1 MYAGTP
7 AAMRAF
13 FCGLQKQFPVE
24 HCAKSPQD
32 GSLRAEVARFIPL
45 SPDCPALRGETRIIL
60 YIRKG
65 DITRFS
71 GDVIVN
77 AASTRLHHGGGIC
90 GAIHSAAGPELLTA
104 CRTHIRHH
112 GNLPVG
118 MAVLTPPG
126 KLPCRGVIHAV
137 GPRWL
142 FGVYAERQDGL
153 LAQAYR
159 RALQLARDRLSF
171 TALIVPVF
179 VYKSAKRLLSEC

>member
-45 SPDCPALRGETRIIL
+45 SPDCPALRGETRIML

-65 DITRFS
+65 DITWFS

-77 AASTRLHHGGGIC
+77 AASARLHHGGGVC
-90 GAIHSAAGPELLTA
+90 GAIYRAAGPELLTA

-118 MAVLTPPG
+118 TAVLTPPG

>member
-1 MYAGTP
+1 M
-7 AAMRAF
+7 
-13 FCGLQKQFPVE
+13 
-24 HCAKSPQD
+24 
-32 GSLRAEVARFIPL
+32 
-45 SPDCPALRGETRIIL
+45 L

-77 AASTRLHHGGGIC
+77 AASTRLHHGGGVC
-90 GAIHSAAGPELLTA
+90 GAIHREAGPELLTA

-118 MAVLTPPG
+118 TAVLTPPG

-153 LAQAYR
+153 LAQAYH
-159 RALQLARDRLSF
+159 RALTLARDNGFCSIVFPCISTGHYFYPHERAAGIALRTIITF
-171 TALIVPVF
+171 LTDTAPEMDVYCFCFSRRDFLI
-179 VYKSAKRLLSEC
+179 YRRILEECHHPFLTDDAW

>member
-1 MYAGTP
+1 M
-7 AAMRAF
+7 
-13 FCGLQKQFPVE
+13 
-24 HCAKSPQD
+24 
-32 GSLRAEVARFIPL
+32 
-45 SPDCPALRGETRIIL
+45 L

-77 AASTRLHHGGGIC
+77 AASTRLHHGGGVC
-90 GAIHSAAGPELLTA
+90 GAIHRAAGPELLTA

-112 GNLPVG
+112 GNLPAG
-118 MAVLTPPG
+118 TAILTPPG

-153 LAQAYR
+153 LAQAYH
-159 RALQLARDRLSF
+159 RALTLARDSGFCSIAFPCISTGHYFYPHERAAGIALRTIITF
-171 TALIVPVF
+171 LADTAPEMDVYCFCFSRRDFLI
-179 VYKSAKRLLSEC
+179 YRHILEECHHPFLTDDAW